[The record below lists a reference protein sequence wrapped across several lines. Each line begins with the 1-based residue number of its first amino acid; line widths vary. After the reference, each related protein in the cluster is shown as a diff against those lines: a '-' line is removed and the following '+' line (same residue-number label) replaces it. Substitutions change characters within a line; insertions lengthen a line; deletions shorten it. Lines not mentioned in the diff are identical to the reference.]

1 MYAHFLYKGGFV
13 VRYTSYVQDQ
23 HLTIALAGEIDHHA
37 AREVMRAV
45 ADKIDAYLPSLC
57 CLDFREVTFMDS
69 SGIAVVLN
77 AIRRMRELGGNLEI
91 KNVPAQPMRVL
102 KTAGIEKLME
112 LGSEAK

>member
-1 MYAHFLYKGGFV
+1 M
-13 VRYTSYVQDQ
+13 RYTSFVQDK

-37 AREVMRAV
+37 AREIMRAV

-57 CLDFREVTFMDS
+57 CLDFREVSFMDS

-77 AIRRMRELGGNLEI
+77 AIRRMRELGGNLELT
-91 KNVPAQPMRVL
+91 NVPPQPMRVL

-112 LGSEAK
+112 LGGEHK